1 MNNKEQ
7 IINVDSE
14 KKGMNQSEIEKV
26 QKQYDKVEKQMDVQ
40 KNNANILEKILND
53 DISYVKQYSVLDV
66 QEKERQRIA
75 RDLHDTSLQSLAY
88 LVYKVELVSLYM
100 DKDPVKAKLE
110 LAGFK
115 NDIKRV
121 IDEIR
126 NYIFDMRPM
135 SFDDLGI
142 RETLEKLFN
151 MLNPDDKFIIE
162 YEIDDLKNESKNPQ
176 INLFLITIYR
186 IIQECIQN
194 AIQHSEGTKIYVSL
208 KKMNDKYEIIVKD
221 NGKGFNIKEAF
232 HKDKHF
238 GLSVLHERVFL
249 LNGEININTAH
260 GTSITIEIPI
270 KENNNIHGENN

>member
-1 MNNKEQ
+1 MNNREQ
-7 IINVDSE
+7 IINIDSE

-40 KNNANILEKILND
+40 KNNVNILEKILND

-135 SFDDLGI
+135 SFDDL
-142 RETLEKLFN
+142 
-151 MLNPDDKFIIE
+151 
-162 YEIDDLKNESKNPQ
+162 KNESKNPQ

-208 KKMNDKYEIIVKD
+208 KKKNDKYEIIVKD

-270 KENNNIHGENN
+270 KENNNIYGEKN

>member
-40 KNNANILEKILND
+40 KNNVNILEKILND

-151 MLNPDDKFIIE
+151 MLNPDEKFIIE

-208 KKMNDKYEIIVKD
+208 KKKNDKYEIIVKD
-221 NGKGFNIKEAF
+221 NGQGFNIKEAF

-270 KENNNIHGENN
+270 KENNNIYGEKN

>member
-1 MNNKEQ
+1 MNNREQ
-7 IINVDSE
+7 IINIDSE

-40 KNNANILEKILND
+40 KNNVNILEKILND

-162 YEIDDLKNESKNPQ
+162 YEKKKN
-176 INLFLITIYR
+176 
-186 IIQECIQN
+186 
-194 AIQHSEGTKIYVSL
+194 V
-208 KKMNDKYEIIVKD
+208 
-221 NGKGFNIKEAF
+221 
-232 HKDKHF
+232 
-238 GLSVLHERVFL
+238 LSVH
-249 LNGEININTAH
+249 
-260 GTSITIEIPI
+260 
-270 KENNNIHGENN
+270 KYY